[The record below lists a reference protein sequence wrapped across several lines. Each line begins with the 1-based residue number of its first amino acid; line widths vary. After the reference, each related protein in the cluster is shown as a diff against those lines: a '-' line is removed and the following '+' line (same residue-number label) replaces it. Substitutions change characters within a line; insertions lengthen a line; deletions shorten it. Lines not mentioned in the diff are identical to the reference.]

1 MFFEKF
7 FILKH
12 IIESGKNELC
22 FSYPTIKNDQDYK
35 KVEPFCFTD
44 LEELTKTNK
53 KSQQTFS
60 FVLTNTNGERS
71 YGICR
76 RIFTNNSSDIDC
88 YVFITRHPL
97 FTVFSRILAI
107 IEVRNKIVK
116 GAVIFFLKRLWKRSI
131 PKRGTKFTLYIP
143 AVYKIMPEAEFHF
156 NRSDSSLA
164 DFDAERFFI
173 MHEPKLIISLFAAV
187 LFEKKIIC
195 SSANLQRL
203 TNALHT
209 IAALVHP
216 FAWPHVLIPIVPLS
230 LLDTVNAPVPYI
242 LGIHSSLLGKIE
254 LHESENLVFCD
265 LDCNRFE
272 PEMQEFSLISSLTKN
287 VSKIL
292 KKEKSNWQKTRQY
305 DNKNAENAFLDFFIQ
320 ILSDIPHFMQLQE
333 NGEVRF
339 SQNYWKSQ
347 KEPKIEKLLDTLV
360 KTQIFQSYVESEEKK
375 MKLKVNTT
383 KETTD
388 SSQEIEIELTP
399 FEKHVK
405 KLNKEEEDQGFFI
418 GLYPSNDLNE
428 EIRIDKN
435 ENETKNEEKVLETLE
450 TVRDRLKNFIKNDSN
465 INLKAKQNLVN
476 KNKIQKME
484 QFDNNKTDIHKKIE
498 ELKKMYLDK
507 NQKLNNYLQVSNQ
520 NNANLTK
527 FKKSKNLNFKKSEI
541 NLDSDIIMKK
551 HQYRKRANTMT
562 QPRLNLYN
570 TKTSETLKK
579 LHSPKLPLHTRRRG
593 TFSSTNNLEIQ
604 RILSS
609 YEKKK

>member
-12 IIESGKNELC
+12 IIKSGKNELC
-22 FSYPTIKNDQDYK
+22 LSYPTIKNDQDYR
-35 KVEPFCFTD
+35 KVEPFCLTD
-44 LEELTKTNK
+44 LDELTKTNQ

-76 RIFTNNSSDIDC
+76 RIFTNSTTDIDC

-97 FTVFSRILAI
+97 FSVFSRILAI

-143 AVYKIMPEAEFHF
+143 AVYKIMPEAEFQF

-173 MHEPKLIISLFAAV
+173 MHDPKLIINLFTAV

-195 SSANLQRL
+195 SSTNLQRL

-216 FAWPHVLIPIVPLS
+216 LTWPHVLIPIVPDS

-265 LDCNRFE
+265 LDWNRFE
-272 PEMQEFSLISSLTKN
+272 PEIQEFSLISSLTKN
-287 VSKIL
+287 ISKVL
-292 KKEKSNWQKTRQY
+292 KKEKSKWQKTRQY
-305 DNKNAENAFLDFFIQ
+305 NNKNAENAFLDFFIQ
-320 ILSDIPHFMQLQE
+320 IFADINHFMQLEE

-347 KEPKIEKLLDTLV
+347 KDPKIEKLLDVLV
-360 KTQIFQSYVESEEKK
+360 KTQIFQSFVESEEKK
-375 MKLKVNTT
+375 MKLNVNNTKTT
-383 KETTD
+383 TTITTN
-388 SSQEIEIELTP
+388 EIERELTP

-405 KLNKEEEDQGFFI
+405 KINKDEEEQGFFI
-418 GLYPSNDLNE
+418 GLYPSNNPNE
-428 EIRIDKN
+428 DVLAEEK
-435 ENETKNEEKVLETLE
+435 ETVTKNEEKVQETFGS
-450 TVRDRLKNFIKNDSN
+450 VKDRLQNFIKTDSN
-465 INLKAKQNLVN
+465 INLKLQQNFDNQITNKQP
-476 KNKIQKME
+476 KME
-484 QFDNNKTDIHKKIE
+484 KFENNNTDIHKKIE
-498 ELKKMYLDK
+498 ELKKMYLNK
-507 NQKLNNYLQVSNQ
+507 NQKLNNYLQTSTKGNENSTNYKLSKHSN
-520 NNANLTK
+520 NYRSDINLNRANLL
-527 FKKSKNLNFKKSEI
+527 KKRSNTV
-541 NLDSDIIMKK
+541 
-551 HQYRKRANTMT
+551 HQSS
-562 QPRLNLYN
+562 PNLYN

-579 LHSPKLPLHTRRRG
+579 LNSPKLPTN
-593 TFSSTNNLEIQ
+593 TNTKKTVSSKRNLEIE
-604 RILSS
+604 RILNA
-609 YEKKK
+609 YKKKN

>member
-60 FVLTNTNGERS
+60 FVLTNTKGERS

-216 FAWPHVLIPIVPLS
+216 FAWPVETQNKSIRVF
-230 LLDTVNAPVPYI
+230 
-242 LGIHSSLLGKIE
+242 
-254 LHESENLVFCD
+254 NLF
-265 LDCNRFE
+265 
-272 PEMQEFSLISSLTKN
+272 IYKN
-287 VSKIL
+287 IYK
-292 KKEKSNWQKTRQY
+292 QY

-375 MKLKVNTT
+375 MKLKVNTM

-418 GLYPSNDLNE
+418 GLYPSNDLHE

-507 NQKLNNYLQVSNQ
+507 NQKLNNYLQTSNQ

-551 HQYRKRANTMT
+551 HQYRKRANTMA

-579 LHSPKLPLHTRRRG
+579 LHSPKLPLHARRRG